1 MLKKVMLI
9 AQITLVGV
17 AFPALSISKRS
28 HTFERSQRPDAQQ
41 SLNLVGEIMDSRCA
55 IDGSHEKMMRQ
66 NGLNIAKDCTLEC
79 AKSGGSFVLFDP
91 ETKTV
96 YQLDNQ
102 QKPEPFAGQRVRV
115 SGTYDEPSRTMH
127 IESIE
132 SAQ

>member
-1 MLKKVMLI
+1 MTKWGI
-9 AQITLVGV
+9 ALAVITSL
-17 AFPALSISKRS
+17 AASFPAISVAKRQQAPGA
-28 HTFERSQRPDAQQ
+28 QR

-55 IDGSHEKMMRQ
+55 IEGSHEKMMKQ
-66 NGLNIAKDCTLEC
+66 NGLKNAKDCTLEC
-79 AKSGGSFVLFDP
+79 AKSGGSFVLIDP

-115 SGTYDEPSRTMH
+115 AGTYDEPSKTMH

-132 SAQ
+132 AAE